1 MALTRTPTMR
11 DLALVSVGGIIG
23 AASRWSLVEA
33 TTSSNGEIA
42 GSVLLAN
49 LIGCALLGV
58 LTGRGLNPS
67 TRLLLGAGFCGGLT
81 TFSTFAVEVADA
93 LRSGDTSGGIGY
105 ALLSVVCGLA
115 VFGLGRRTSQTI
127 ARTRSC

>member
-1 MALTRTPTMR
+1 MR
-11 DLALVSVGGIIG
+11 DLALVSVGGAIG
-23 AASRWSLVEA
+23 AVSRWSLVEA
-33 TTSSNGEIA
+33 TAAPDGGVA
-42 GSVLLAN
+42 GPVLLAN

-58 LTGRGLNPS
+58 LTGRGSRPS

-105 ALLSVVCGLA
+105 ALLSVVCGLG
-115 VFGLGRRTSQTI
+115 VFGIGRRTSQTI
-127 ARTRSC
+127 ARTGSC